1 VENFRSRTT
10 PMFDE
15 LGAARTLAQHTVDNI
30 LQGERLGRLVAMRAR
45 DRTALS
51 VDEVVDALVEAT
63 WTGVPGESAHHAT
76 LRRIAAR
83 AVVDRMLELAADR
96 QGDQQVRDLLALK
109 LDELAARANRAAA
122 SGSIEARAH
131 HRGIAREITRW
142 LEGGEL
148 PVPTPAL
155 PAPPFDPF
163 GDH

>member
-1 VENFRSRTT
+1 
-10 PMFDE
+10 M
-15 LGAARTLAQHTVDNI
+15 H
-30 LQGERLGRLVAMRAR
+30 AR

-76 LRRIAAR
+76 LRRITAR

-96 QGDQQVRDLLALK
+96 QSDQQVRDLLELK
-109 LDELAARANRAAA
+109 LEDLAARADRAS
-122 SGSIEARAH
+122 SGGGVEARAH
-131 HRGIAREITRW
+131 HRGIARDVRRW
-142 LEGGEL
+142 LDRREL
-148 PVPTPAL
+148 PAPTPAL